1 MYLSGFYK
9 NLDLNAIAEVF
20 HKKMAFKGHIF
31 TGIDQLLNPEN
42 DKQLK
47 AAWKNSLGH
56 QISGQLP
63 DYEFVKGTLKEWFSL
78 FL

>member
-1 MYLSGFYK
+1 
-9 NLDLNAIAEVF
+9 
-20 HKKMAFKGHIF
+20 MAFKGHTY
-31 TGIDQLLNPEN
+31 TGINQLLNPEN

-63 DYEFVKGTLKEWFSL
+63 DYEAVKYNLNNWFSI
-78 FL
+78 FLV